1 MAIYIAGTQ
10 NRDAAILV
18 SEGSTPEEALI
29 AINRRLRELDIFNK
43 CGDCS
48 SEEAIEAYM
57 EGLWTKP
64 YEVGDLLVLE
74 PGRVL
79 AITQS

>member
-1 MAIYIAGTQ
+1 MTIYIAGTQ

-57 EGLWTKP
+57 EELWTKP